1 MNAAKF
7 LGLGISIS
15 MALMV
20 FGVAM
25 SADRENL
32 RDAFR
37 NKRLLARALVAMF
50 VVMPVVAV
58 LIAKNLDLNRALLV
72 ALLLL
77 ALSPVPPVLPTK
89 QIKAGGSASFVL
101 GLLVIAALAAFVVVP
116 AGVHLIGGL
125 FGRDLEVPLAA
136 FARPVLISVLVPVV
150 VGLVVAHAAPAFAA
164 KAAGPASKIALIL
177 LVVSFLPALWA
188 TWRGIAAQMNNY
200 TIVAIIAFVAIGLLA
215 GHLLGGPD
223 PDDRTTL
230 ALATA
235 TRHPGVAIGVLHAIE
250 PASKDVMLVI
260 VLYLLV
266 SVVASLPYVRWRTRA
281 HAGTAGG

>member
-7 LGLGISIS
+7 LGLCITISV
-15 MALMV
+15 ALMV
-20 FGVAM
+20 VSVAM
-25 SADRENL
+25 SADREAL

-37 NKRLLARALVAMF
+37 NKGLLARALLSMF
-50 VVMPVVAV
+50 VVMPVVAM
-58 LIAKNLDLNRALLV
+58 LIAMNLDLNRALLV

-77 ALSPVPPVLPTK
+77 ALSPVPPVLPMK

-101 GLLVIAALAAFVVVP
+101 GLLVVAALAAFIVVP

-125 FGRDLEVPLAA
+125 FGRDLDVPMAA
-136 FARPVLISVLVPVV
+136 FARPVLMSVLLPVV

-164 KAAGPASKIALIL
+164 KAAGPASKIAFLL
-177 LVVSFLPALWA
+177 LVLSFLPVLWVA
-188 TWRGIAAQMNNY
+188 RGGIAAQMNNY
-200 TIVAIIAFVAIGLLA
+200 TIVAIVAFVAIGLLA
-215 GHLLGGPD
+215 GHLLGGPK
-223 PDDRTTL
+223 PDDRTAL

-250 PASKDVMLVI
+250 PASKDVVLVI

-266 SVVASLPYVRWRTRA
+266 SAVASLPYVKWRTRA
-281 HAGTAGG
+281 HASTEGR